1 MENHTQE
8 ESEVIFVASILS
20 GHYSHNIDE
29 KNRLFIPVK
38 HRDQL
43 GETFMMTHIVDKCLS
58 LYSMEEWEKL
68 TDKANALPQV
78 QARDVLRVLFA
89 SAVDVQ
95 PDKQGRIVIPQELR
109 EYAEIE
115 KTSVVIG
122 AGNHAEIWSEANWA
136 KKKLELESPAM
147 LDTLIEL
154 GF

>member
-1 MENHTQE
+1 MAAN
-8 ESEVIFVASILS
+8 LS
-20 GHYSHNIDE
+20 GHYSHTIDE

-43 GETFMMTHIVDKCLS
+43 GEIFMVTHLVDKCLS

-68 TDKANALPQV
+68 TDKVNALPQV
-78 QARDVLRVLFA
+78 KARDVFRFLFA
-89 SAVDVQ
+89 SAVEAQ

-109 EYAEIE
+109 EYAELE
-115 KTSVVIG
+115 KVSVVIG

-136 KKKLELESPAM
+136 QKKLELESPAM